1 MSKQAFDIANN
12 ITGDVE
18 RVPRLAYSTG
28 AAGRTS
34 SA

>member
-1 MSKQAFDIANN
+1 MSKQAFDIVNN

-18 RVPRLAYSTG
+18 RVPRLAYAAG